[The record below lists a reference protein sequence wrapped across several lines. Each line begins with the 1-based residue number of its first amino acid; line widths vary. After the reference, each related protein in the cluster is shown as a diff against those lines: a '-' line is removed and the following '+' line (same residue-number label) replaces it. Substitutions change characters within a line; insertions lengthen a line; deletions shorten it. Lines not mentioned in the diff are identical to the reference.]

1 MAAEV
6 HALDFVL
13 VVLLLWLGWRA
24 LASADL
30 FKAVVQFIVFGLLVS
45 LAWVRLGAPDVALAE
60 AAIGA
65 GLAGALLLDTLAR
78 LGRKGATDEVRPLG
92 LTPARAGIALAS
104 LGLVILLVASVLALP
119 ESWPGLT
126 APALQQLGASGVTNP
141 VTATLLNYRG
151 YDTLLEIGVLLLA
164 VLGVWILDA
173 EAALPAAPADPMLS
187 LLLRVLLPLTVA
199 AAGYLLWVGAHA
211 HGGAFQGAALL
222 AAGGVLWH
230 LARPL
235 SLPASRP
242 VRAAVVLG
250 FAVFLG
256 VGVATAVFGG
266 GFLTFPPA
274 YAGAVIL
281 LIEAAAMVSIAVIMV
296 ALFVGR
302 PAQGTK

>member
-1 MAAEV
+1 M

-13 VVLLLWLGWRA
+13 VVLLVWLGWRA

-78 LGRKGATDEVRPLG
+78 LGRDGASDEARPLG

-104 LGLVILLVASVLALP
+104 LGLAGLLVASVLALP
-119 ESWPGLT
+119 ASWPGLT
-126 APALQQLGASGVTNP
+126 GLALEQLGASGVSNP

-151 YDTLLEIGVLLLA
+151 YDTLLEIGVLLIA

-173 EAALPAAPADPMLS
+173 EPALTAAPADRVLGV
-187 LLLRVLLPLTVA
+187 LLRVLLPLAVV

-211 HGGAFQGAALL
+211 PGGAFQGAALL

-235 SLPASRP
+235 SLPASAP
-242 VRAAVVLG
+242 MRAAVVLG

-256 VGVATAVFGG
+256 VGVATAALGG
-266 GFLTFPPA
+266 SFLTFPPA
-274 YAGAVIL
+274 QASALIL
-281 LIEAAAMVSIAVIMV
+281 LIEAAAMLSIAVIMV